1 MPTRWTFSAS
11 ARTRPAPPPVSRSG
25 PPKSPG
31 HLAPAAP
38 RPHPF
43 RPCAVSSARSKRLTV
58 RRSSWCKPRQGA
70 PCFVSDIRRPARL
83 ACSARTVE
91 TRRQA
96 QMRFRFSATRALAP
110 MMMSVLGLGTLA
122 SGVAV
127 ASATAATAATAH
139 HSDTGWIRLAHLS
152 PNTPPVDVYLYSFGN
167 SHAMIVLHHVA
178 YGTVSPYER
187 VKAGEYT
194 VAMRGAGA
202 KPSSQ
207 PVLSASVQITAGGAY
222 TVAGMGPA
230 KGLRLQV
237 IPDRLT
243 TPPGKSLV
251 RVIAASLRY
260 QKITV
265 KANHRTLAKQ
275 LDFAHVTSYVS
286 TPAGSFDVHF
296 AGMGGKGSANISLA
310 AGTIHTLVVLDSHNG
325 LQIANLEDAAGST
338 VMPSGGAATGLGGTA
353 PAPGP
358 SPVLWVS
365 LVAVGGLITA
375 AGAYRMRQMRSVARH
390 AR

>member
-139 HSDTGWIRLAHLS
+139 HSDTGWLRLAHLS
-152 PNTPPVDVYLYSFGN
+152 PNTPPVDVYLYSFGDP
-167 SHAMIVLHHVA
+167 SARLVLRHVA
-178 YGTVSPYER
+178 YGTVSPYLT
-187 VKAGEYT
+187 VVAGEYT
-194 VAMRGAGA
+194 VAMRSQGAA
-202 KPSSQ
+202 STAA
-207 PVLSASVQITAGGAY
+207 PVLSTGVNVAAGHAY
-222 TVAGMGPA
+222 TVAGLGPLS
-230 KGLRLQV
+230 GLRLQV
-237 IPDRLT
+237 LDDRLT
-243 TPPGKSLV
+243 TPPGRALV
-251 RVIAASLRY
+251 RVIQASMHQHVVSIRAGTKVL
-260 QKITV
+260 
-265 KANHRTLAKQ
+265 AGTLA
-275 LDFAHVTSYVS
+275 FGAVTSYQVIAPGKLLLNARGVS
-286 TPAGSFDVHF
+286 ESAGQR
-296 AGMGGKGSANISLA
+296 ITLP
-310 AGTIHTLVVLDSHNG
+310 AGTIHTIAVLDSRHA
-325 LQIANLEDAAGST
+325 LKLVSLTDAAGS
-338 VMPSGGAATGLGGTA
+338 SK
-353 PAPGP
+353 
-358 SPVLWVS
+358 SPI
-365 LVAVGGLITA
+365 G
-375 AGAYRMRQMRSVARH
+375 
-390 AR
+390 